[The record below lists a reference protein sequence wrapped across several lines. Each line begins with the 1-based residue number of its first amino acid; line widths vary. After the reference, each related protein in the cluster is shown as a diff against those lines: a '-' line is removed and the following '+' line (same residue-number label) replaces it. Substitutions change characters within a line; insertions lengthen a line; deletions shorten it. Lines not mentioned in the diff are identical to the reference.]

1 MGIVKLTY
9 INGDTKRELSS
20 LNGNWLLENGGKL
33 FLHNILDIQYWGHNN
48 WSNYNMKMLRFIF
61 IFCRVKFGKW
71 ELLSLPI

>member
-33 FLHNILDIQYWGHNN
+33 FLHNILEFHIEGIIIG
-48 WSNYNMKMLRFIF
+48 LIT
-61 IFCRVKFGKW
+61 V
-71 ELLSLPI
+71 